1 MADNKTVILDI
12 QVNANDA
19 LKNIVAAK
27 DAITQLKDEQKQLE
41 EQMKN
46 GQGTQAMKERL
57 AMIAVEIKDLNGV
70 IRENSKEIDNQIKTY
85 KNAEGS
91 LAKTRAQIANLK
103 AQYDS
108 LSAAERDSA
117 RGKELI
123 DKLTTLNNSAKATQY
138 QMQGLPK
145 GMSNLAASMSQV
157 SPVAGRATAAIGKIN
172 LAFKALLA
180 NPVALVI
187 SAIVLAIKKLSDS
200 FKKNDEAMTRLQT
213 AMAPFKAILSALEK
227 GFQAIVDVISK
238 VVEWYGKLYGAIL
251 SIIPGMK
258 EQIQVQEDIVQSTDR
273 LEDAEREYTI
283 NHAKRENE
291 ISELRNKALQSEK
304 YTAEERRSFLEQ
316 ALKLEKEDVNER
328 RKNAKE
334 TLRIAEKKALSEI
347 GYTKMTAKAW
357 AQLSDEQKN
366 NITQLRAN
374 VIGLDAEFN
383 NATRRMTS
391 QLNSFDKEINKEA
404 EEAAKTAAENA
415 KKRAENEKKA
425 MEELEDLTIAAM
437 KDLQAKEE
445 AQIKVENTRKINT
458 LKDRLKNEKDLT
470 PKTRE
475 AINQQITLLEADLQ
489 VKLGEIAKKYNE
501 ETIKSRLLAEQKF
514 LEQLLK
520 NAKGDVTEYQIMLS
534 DILYETQIQAIEA
547 QEEMT
552 DDLLTK
558 NFYGGLIS
566 ALQEAQKKARIIIE
580 SDAKM
585 AKMAILEANEA
596 IMMEIRDN
604 EWLGIFHD
612 NEVEKTKIF
621 EQQARNRLAVAEAEY
636 SRLKNMSKE
645 EREARYQDEEYYQNA
660 LLKAQNAVIKSQNDV
675 AEAVRNTNVVIADQ
689 KNQVIESYKTIADST
704 NAILGSFQSIFDT
717 LAESNEDYAAFSKA
731 LALMQILVST
741 AISIANAIQG
751 ATAAGAA
758 TGAAAPFTTPAFIT
772 EMVAIVSGAIAS
784 AMATLKKATVPKYYT
799 GGAIGGHEVHKPDS
813 PQDDRVHIL
822 ASPGEFIM
830 SRSAVNKYGLGFFE
844 KLNDGKGDTTRL
856 FYKGGSVP
864 SYETM
869 RSIESLNYDLMR
881 DVFVDAVSQLEI
893 VTDIR
898 EVTAMQKQVQI
909 KEAISKY

>member
-27 DAITQLKDEQKQLE
+27 DAIAQLKDEQKQLE
-41 EQMKN
+41 EQLKN

-57 AMIAVEIKDLNGV
+57 AMISVEIKDLNGV

-108 LSAAERDSA
+108 LSEAERDSA

-123 DKLTTLNNSAKATQY
+123 DKLNALNNSAKAAQF

-157 SPVAGRATAAIGKIN
+157 SPMAGRATAAIGKIN
-172 LAFKALLA
+172 VAFKALLA

-251 SIIPGMK
+251 SVIPGMK
-258 EQIQVQEDIVQSTDR
+258 EQVQAQEDIVQSTDR
-273 LEDAEREYTI
+273 LEDAERDYVI

-304 YTAEERRSFLEQ
+304 YTVEERRGFLEQ
-316 ALKLEKEDVNER
+316 ALKLEKEDVEER
-328 RKNAKE
+328 RKNANE
-334 TLRIAEKKALSEI
+334 TLRIAEKKALAEI

-357 AQLSDEQKN
+357 AQLSDEQKDH
-366 NITQLRAN
+366 ITQLRAN

-391 QLNSFDKEINKEA
+391 QLNNFDKEISKEQ
-404 EEAAKTAAENA
+404 EETSKKAAENA

-425 MEELEDLTIAAM
+425 MQELEDLTIAAM

-445 AQIKVENTRKINT
+445 VQTKVEANRKIEAI
-458 LKDRLKNEKDLT
+458 KERLKNEKNLT
-470 PKTRE
+470 IKTRE
-475 AINQQITLLEADLQ
+475 ALNQQIILLESNLQ
-489 VKLGEIAKKYNE
+489 VKLGEISKKYDE
-501 ETIKSRLLAEQKF
+501 QTIKDRVNAQQKL
-514 LEQLLK
+514 LEQLIKGTSK
-520 NAKGDVTEYQIMLS
+520 NRIEYQKLLS
-534 DILYETQIQAIEA
+534 DTLYESQIAAIEKQIDEAKDMATKSLLGGLIDELQEAKKRAKILIDETGKEA
-547 QEEMT
+547 QEAIKRTNEQ
-552 DDLLTK
+552 L
-558 NFYGGLIS
+558 
-566 ALQEAQKKARIIIE
+566 AQEIV
-580 SDAKM
+580 
-585 AKMAILEANEA
+585 
-596 IMMEIRDN
+596 DN
-604 EWLGIFHD
+604 ELLGKYYN
-612 NEVEKTKIF
+612 NEVEKSKIF
-621 EQQARNRLAVAEAEY
+621 ERQARNRLAIAEAERN
-636 SRLKNMSKE
+636 RLRELTE
-645 EREARYQDEEYYQNA
+645 EQQQAIYGSDEKYQEA
-660 LLKAQNAVIKSQNDV
+660 LLKAQNAVVKSQNDV
-675 AEAVRNTNVVIADQ
+675 AEAMRNTNIAIAEQ

-704 NAILGSFQSIFDT
+704 EAILGSFQSIFDT

-784 AMATLKKATVPKYYT
+784 AMATLKKAEVPKYYT

-844 KLNDGKGDTTRL
+844 KLNNGKGDTTRL

-864 SYETM
+864 SYEAM
-869 RSIESLNYDLMR
+869 KSIDSLNYDLMR
-881 DVFVDAVSQLEI
+881 NVLVDAISQLEI

-898 EVTAMQKQVQI
+898 EVTAMQKQVEI

>member
-12 QVNANDA
+12 QVNANEA

-41 EQMKN
+41 EQLKN

-57 AMIAVEIKDLNGV
+57 AMISVEIKDLNGV

-108 LSAAERDSA
+108 LSEAERDSA

-123 DKLTTLNNSAKATQY
+123 DKLNTLNNSAKAAQF

-157 SPVAGRATAAIGKIN
+157 SPMAGRATAAIGKIN
-172 LAFKALLA
+172 MAFKALLA

-251 SIIPGMK
+251 SVIPGMR
-258 EQIQVQEDIVQSTDR
+258 ELIQAQEDIVQSTDR

-283 NHAKRENE
+283 NHANRENE

-304 YTAEERRSFLEQ
+304 YIAEERRGFLER
-316 ALKLEKEDVNER
+316 ALELEKEDVNER

-334 TLRIAEKKALSEI
+334 TLRIAERKALAEI

-404 EEAAKTAAENA
+404 EESAKTAAENA

-425 MEELEDLTIAAM
+425 LEELEDLTIAAM

-470 PKTRE
+470 LKTRE

-501 ETIKSRLLAEQKF
+501 ETIKSRLTAQQKL

-534 DILYETQIQAIEA
+534 DLLYENQIKAVEA
-547 QEEMT
+547 QIKTADLTT
-552 DDLLTK
+552 DSL
-558 NFYGGLIS
+558 YGGLIS
-566 ALQEAQKKARIIIE
+566 ALQEAQKKARVLIE

-604 EWLGIFHD
+604 EWLGLFHD

-636 SRLKNMSKE
+636 NRLATMSKE
-645 EREARYQDEEYYQNA
+645 ERDARYQDEEYYQNA
-660 LLKAQNAVIKSQNDV
+660 LLKAQNAVVKSQNDV
-675 AEAVRNTNVVIADQ
+675 AEAVRNTNIVIADQ

-772 EMVAIVSGAIAS
+772 EMVAIVTGAIAS
-784 AMATLKKATVPKYYT
+784 AMATLKKAEVPKYAS
-799 GGAIGGHEVHKPDS
+799 GGLVGSHT
-813 PQDDRVHIL
+813 
-822 ASPGEFIM
+822 
-830 SRSAVNKYGLGFFE
+830 
-844 KLNDGKGDTTRL
+844 TTRTDDTVDAKL
-856 FYKGGSVP
+856 SAGEYVVRSSVVKAMGVDFFNQLNGTKGKPHTLRFAQGGIVP
-864 SYETM
+864 SITTM
-869 RSIESLNYDLMR
+869 SKVDGMNYDLMR
-881 DVFVDAVSQLEI
+881 DMFM
-893 VTDIR
+893 
-898 EVTAMQKQVQI
+898 EVVENI
-909 KEAISKY
+909 HPE

>member
-27 DAITQLKDEQKQLE
+27 DAIAQLKDEQKQLE
-41 EQMKN
+41 EQLKN

-57 AMIAVEIKDLNGV
+57 AMISVEIKDLNGV
-70 IRENSKEIDNQIKTY
+70 IRENSKEIDNQIKAY

-108 LSAAERDSA
+108 LSEAERDSA

-123 DKLTTLNNSAKATQY
+123 DKLNALNNSAKAAQF

-157 SPVAGRATAAIGKIN
+157 SPMAGRATAAIGKIN
-172 LAFKALLA
+172 LAFKALIA

-251 SIIPGMK
+251 SVIPGMK
-258 EQIQVQEDIVQSTDR
+258 EQVQAQEDIVQSTDR

-328 RKNAKE
+328 RKNANE
-334 TLRIAEKKALSEI
+334 TLRIAEKKALAEI

-357 AQLSDEQKN
+357 AQLSDEQKD

-404 EEAAKTAAENA
+404 EEAAKTATENA

-470 PKTRE
+470 LKTRE

-489 VKLGEIAKKYNE
+489 VKLGEISKKYNE
-501 ETIKSRLLAEQKF
+501 ETLKSRLSAQQKF

-520 NAKGDVTEYQIMLS
+520 NAQGDVTEYQVMLS
-534 DILYETQIQAIEA
+534 DIIYETQIQAVEA
-547 QEEMT
+547 QEELAN
-552 DDLLTK
+552 DLKTK
-558 NFYGGLIS
+558 SFYGGLIE
-566 ALQEAQKKARIIIE
+566 ALQEAQRKARIIIE

-604 EWLGIFHD
+604 EWLGLFHD

-636 SRLKNMSKE
+636 NRLATMSKE

-660 LLKAQNAVIKSQNDV
+660 LLKAQNAVVKSQNDV
-675 AEAVRNTNVVIADQ
+675 AEAVKNTNIVIADQ

-784 AMATLKKATVPKYYT
+784 AMATLKKAEVPKYAS
-799 GGAIGGHEVHKPDS
+799 GGLVGSHT
-813 PQDDRVHIL
+813 
-822 ASPGEFIM
+822 
-830 SRSAVNKYGLGFFE
+830 
-844 KLNDGKGDTTRL
+844 TTRTDDTVDAKL
-856 FYKGGSVP
+856 SAGEYVVRSSVVKAMGVDFFNQLNGTKGKPHTLRFAQGGIVP
-864 SYETM
+864 SITTM
-869 RSIESLNYDLMR
+869 SKVDGMNYDLMR
-881 DVFVDAVSQLEI
+881 DMFMEVVKEINPVVSVKEI
-893 VTDIR
+893 NSAQNMV
-898 EVTAMQKQVQI
+898 KI
-909 KEAISKY
+909 KESVAGY